1 MSHTRA
7 SLRGVHT
14 QHPNR
19 YFNLLIFACSGCY
32 SCSGHSSILGS
43 IPSKTGKYIKMIVHF
58 LLHHT
63 VHYTKKDSLCT
74 VVHRFWVSGK
84 GKTEGSGWGRP
95 LGAVHMA
102 AARLDFKK
110 DMVGN
115 VWANSRHHWIN
126 KLRKHYSRCV
136 GDSILGGKTGW
147 ILSGWMLTENAD
159 YCMVVFELAWLR
171 WKVCLFSWKCT
182 WVQFWNQSSDRN
194 EDMVLKYSRFQNSSR
209 GKF

>member
-1 MSHTRA
+1 
-7 SLRGVHT
+7 
-14 QHPNR
+14 
-19 YFNLLIFACSGCY
+19 
-32 SCSGHSSILGS
+32 
-43 IPSKTGKYIKMIVHF
+43 MIVHF

-102 AARLDFKK
+102 AARLGFKK

-126 KLRKHYSRCV
+126 KLRKTLLSLCRGLNSRREDWL
-136 GDSILGGKTGW
+136 DSEW
-147 ILSGWMLTENAD
+147 VNA
-159 YCMVVFELAWLR
+159 
-171 WKVCLFSWKCT
+171 
-182 WVQFWNQSSDRN
+182 N
-194 EDMVLKYSRFQNSSR
+194 
-209 GKF
+209 